1 VAKRILYIH
10 GIGNIG
16 GAERD
21 LLAVVQALNR
31 ARWDA
36 QVACPSQGPLY
47 ESLRQAGISLHPLV
61 LSPWRKWFSLF
72 VRWRGVMRLR
82 ELLKQLEPALVHV
95 NDIWWVPHTIRAVNH
110 LSGRRIPIV
119 THVRQEIEPEKVSR
133 YWLTRVDAVIA
144 ISKQVEQALIAGG
157 VASRLVRTIYSGLD
171 LSKGGRTEDN
181 YKAVRFKLGVSSDAV
196 LLGTVANL
204 FPRKGYDVMLR
215 ALPMI
220 LKAEPSTQYVIVG
233 TGEREYEQTLRKLS
247 EELGIT
253 HCVHFYG
260 FQDPVRPFLE
270 AMDLYVHPARMEG
283 FGIAVIEAMAAGK
296 AVVATNTGGLPEVVD
311 EGQTGLLV
319 APDNPEA
326 LSAAVVS
333 LLRDK
338 MRRNEMG
345 ACGAKSVRERF
356 ELKASVA
363 AIEQLY
369 DQIVTDSPRTS

>member
-21 LLAVVQALNR
+21 LLAVVQALNGTG
-31 ARWDA
+31 WET
-36 QVACPSQGPLY
+36 QVACPSEGPLY
-47 ESLRQAGISLHPLV
+47 ENLRQTGISLHPLA
-61 LSPWRKWFSLF
+61 LSPWRKWFSPF
-72 VRWRGVMRLR
+72 VRWQGVKRLR
-82 ELLKQLEPALVHV
+82 GLLQELKPALVHV
-95 NDIWWVPHTIRAVNH
+95 NDIWWVPHTISARSHPSA
-110 LSGRRIPIV
+110 RRIPVV

-133 YWLTRVDAVIA
+133 YWLNRVDAVIA
-144 ISKQVEQALIAGG
+144 ISKQIKQALIAGG
-157 VASRLVRTIYSGLD
+157 VAPRLIHTIYSGLD
-171 LSKGGRTEDN
+171 LSKVDRGEDH

-220 LKAEPSTQYVIVG
+220 LKAEPTAQYVIIG
-233 TGEREYEQTLRKLS
+233 TGEREYEQTLRELS
-247 EELGIT
+247 EELGIA

-311 EGQTGLLV
+311 HGQSGLLV
-319 APDNPEA
+319 ASDNPEA
-326 LSAAVVS
+326 LSAAVVT

-338 MRRNEMG
+338 VRREEMG
-345 ACGAKSVRERF
+345 ERGAKLVRERF
-356 ELKASVA
+356 DLKASA
-363 AIEQLY
+363 AALKQLY
-369 DQIVTDSPRTS
+369 DQVVAVSSGTL